1 MEGRAEGRSGGAAG
15 GGRARGQAGE
25 WAGRRTGWVSGC
37 RVVVVQV
44 LVKACGPGVWDSDGT
59 ESCVPEQLVV
69 LLRSLHFHCMSL
81 GAALQKKTSF
91 FEKTVP
97 KLGTES
103 APRNADKTA
112 TPTVGISFFDAK
124 IWHGFPFRIWEFYL
138 LESGLLDTAA
148 GFVVWP
154 CFFFFHLR
162 GWGMSGD
169 TSIRP
174 CTPFFLRPRDGEERL
189 AMPIRGSTSCIT
201 SSSTLDTPAF
211 ILQGMRCYSRRRACG
226 GGGGGV
232 ICDSRCSHGSISP
245 EVVGGNH
252 TQGARTTPFARWGFG
267 RGPWDPS
274 SSPLRTPFDE
284 EVAGRPRSGLEGCT
298 AGPRRVP

>member
-1 MEGRAEGRSGGAAG
+1 MESN
-15 GGRARGQAGE
+15 
-25 WAGRRTGWVSGC
+25 
-37 RVVVVQV
+37 
-44 LVKACGPGVWDSDGT
+44 
-59 ESCVPEQLVV
+59 
-69 LLRSLHFHCMSL
+69 F
-81 GAALQKKTSF
+81 
-91 FEKTVP
+91 
-97 KLGTES
+97 
-103 APRNADKTA
+103 
-112 TPTVGISFFDAK
+112 
-124 IWHGFPFRIWEFYL
+124 

-148 GFVVWP
+148 RFVAWP
-154 CFFFFHLR
+154 CFLFFHLR

-174 CTPFFLRPRDGEERL
+174 CTVFR
-189 AMPIRGSTSCIT
+189 
-201 SSSTLDTPAF
+201 TPA
-211 ILQGMRCYSRRRACG
+211 RWRRATGHANPREYFMHHFIFHTGHTGFYFAGHAVLFPPSYMRG
-226 GGGGGV
+226 GRGGV

-298 AGPRRVP
+298 ARPRQVP